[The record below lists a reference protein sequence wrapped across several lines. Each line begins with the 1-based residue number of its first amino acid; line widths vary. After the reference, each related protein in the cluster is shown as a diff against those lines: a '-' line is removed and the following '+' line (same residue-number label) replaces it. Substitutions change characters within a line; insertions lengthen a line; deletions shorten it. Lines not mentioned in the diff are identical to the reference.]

1 MSAHHK
7 FWAAVVL
14 LLAATLLAGCVVT
27 VSPLPKQPNPPRV
40 RSAFFAPD
48 GKSFYFTFT
57 SQKIHG
63 LFRADLGGKVTAWL
77 YKRRIHEPTISPD
90 GRTLVFAVYTREDK
104 GDLWAMDADGSH
116 LRQLTSDSDY
126 DREPRFSH
134 DGKRIY
140 FLRYDSWGAFPIID
154 VPKDW
159 DGDVYCLDLAT
170 GKTSQIT
177 DEKFARARDLFVF
190 PGDRHILLTA
200 PIFEKNGDL
209 LWKISTQDARQRTPV
224 TPNLS
229 QYTDDPMF
237 RFGSPLLLI
246 EDPVLSRDGQY
257 LLFAWQD
264 PKHMG
269 MVGKEIGHQVFVC
282 EMQDMDAKRI
292 TNTKDFMSPRDIS
305 SDNQWILFAGSASKS
320 YLRGGVLW
328 NGNLWLVKR
337 DGSGLTNLK
346 LDFRGVLQHPPT
358 SGRLP

>member
-14 LLAATLLAGCVVT
+14 LLAAVLMGGCFTQVRTL
-27 VSPLPKQPNPPRV
+27 PRQPTPPEV
-40 RSAFFAPD
+40 RAAFFAPD
-48 GKSFYFTFT
+48 GKSFYFTFN
-57 SQKIHG
+57 SSKIYG
-63 LFRADLGGKVTAWL
+63 LFRADLNGKVTAWL
-77 YKRRIHEPTISPD
+77 YKGRIYEPTISPD
-90 GRTLVFAVYTREDK
+90 GRTLVFAVYTRDDK
-104 GDLWAMDADGSH
+104 GDLWAMDTDGSH

-134 DGKRIY
+134 DGKRIF
-140 FLRYDSWGAFPIID
+140 FLRYDSWGVFPIID

-246 EDPVLSRDGQY
+246 RDPVLSWDGQY

-269 MVGKEIGHQVFVC
+269 MAEKTIGHQVFVC
-282 EMQDMDAKRI
+282 DLQDMKAKRI
-292 TNTKDFMSPRDIS
+292 TNTHEFTSPRDIS
-305 SDNQWILFAGSASKS
+305 SDNQWILYAGSASKS
-320 YLRGGVLW
+320 YLSGGVLC

-346 LDFRGVLQHPPT
+346 LDFRGVLDKAPV
-358 SGRLP
+358 SVRRR